1 MDPYDDWLAQVKSAY
16 NDGTEVG
23 HGRVAAIAAEAWGA
37 YQQSRPDDR
46 GDLASLGEVFRRAA
60 IVSVAVGAPDA
71 RAWRT
76 RSMAMFTL
84 AGSPNGI
91 AMLVLPAALAELT
104 AGDHTTALG
113 LLALMHDLGVES
125 DPVVPIALARSAAFE
140 NAGIIRLAAGDLDLA
155 RSDFE
160 QAYEIESIAGDQR
173 RMLKLRA
180 SLTSVDYLGGM
191 PEQATADLEAVIAE
205 CQHLGTAAD
214 VLATAEANLVKM
226 QTGENTLT
234 PYQVI

>member
-104 AGDHTTALG
+104 AGDHL
-113 LLALMHDLGVES
+113 HDLGVES

-160 QAYEIESIAGDQR
+160 QAYEIESIAGDQH